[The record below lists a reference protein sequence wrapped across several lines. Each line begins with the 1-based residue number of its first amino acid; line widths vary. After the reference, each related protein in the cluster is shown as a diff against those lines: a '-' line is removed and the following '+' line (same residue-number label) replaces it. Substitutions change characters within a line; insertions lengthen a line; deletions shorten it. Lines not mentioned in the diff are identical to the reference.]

1 METVSAIHTSS
12 DVNANKKRVRI
23 EDQVT
28 VRLAPVPPVGS
39 LLSQEHED
47 AVSRMVQQVRD
58 DPRFANWQAR
68 CVFTTPD
75 KLTDEQRDKQ
85 NKYYALVAKTQLE
98 HSRKMWRA
106 QYEQHQKRERDNA
119 RAEAAGIVPRNAGP
133 KVSVV
138 VGGAKA

>member
-1 METVSAIHTSS
+1 METVSVVHTS
-12 DVNANKKRVRI
+12 DVSTTSKKRVHI
-23 EDQVT
+23 QDQT
-28 VRLAPVPPVGS
+28 ARAAPVPPVGS

-47 AVSRMVQQVRD
+47 AVARMVQQVRD

-85 NKYYALVAKTQLE
+85 NKYYALVHKTQLD
-98 HSRKMWRA
+98 HSRKIWRA

-119 RAEAAGIVPRNAGP
+119 RVEQQQRNTGP

-138 VGGAKA
+138 IGAKP